1 MLDPL
6 TLRVAMTAVA
16 ATLLVLSYTG
26 VYLRDRSRFAAWWSA
41 SLVAVA
47 TSTTLYLLNGSEAQ
61 SFSVPLANALGV
73 LGAVCTWAAARSL
86 SGRRTGWGRALIGP
100 AATMLVTLLDHP
112 ATDTWAGGAT
122 FLAAM
127 AAFFGLAAHAMREV
141 RLQHRESNGRYSSAS
156 ADRATTV
163 LGVTVG
169 ALSAIYAVRTVLFV
183 SVGPESAVFDALV
196 GTVPIT
202 IALIVALVV
211 VTFTMTELSQAERVF
226 DLELRATRD
235 SLTRLWNRPEFVRRA
250 ALRIAQRSAP
260 TAIVVAD
267 LDHFK
272 ALNDAHGHAAGD
284 RALAAFGSAVRHAL
298 GPRDLAGRLGGEE
311 FALLIATS
319 DAAAARARVEA
330 LRVEFADAG
339 VGEDAAPTVSCGIA
353 FASANE
359 PLSAAL
365 QRADE
370 AMYQA
375 KREGRDRVVVSAGV

>member
-26 VYLRDRSRFAAWWSA
+26 VYLRHRSRFAAWWSA
-41 SLVAVA
+41 ALIAVA
-47 TSTTLYLLNGSEAQ
+47 ASTTLYLFNGSEAQ
-61 SFSVPLANALGV
+61 TFSVPIANALGV

-86 SGRRTGWGRALIGP
+86 RGRATGWGPVLVGP
-100 AATMLVTLLDHP
+100 AATMLVTQLDSP
-112 ATDTWAGGAT
+112 TTDTWAGGAA
-122 FLAAM
+122 FLTAM
-127 AAFFGLAAHAMREV
+127 AVYFGLAAHAMREV
-141 RLQHRESNGRYSSAS
+141 RIEHRDSSGRYSSAS

-163 LGVTVG
+163 LGTTVG
-169 ALSAIYAVRTVLFV
+169 ALSAVYALRAALFV
-183 SVGPESAVFDALV
+183 SVGPDARLFETLV
-196 GTVPIT
+196 GTVPVT

-235 SLTRLWNRPEFVRRA
+235 SLTRLWNRAEFVRRA
-250 ALRIAQRSAP
+250 ALRVAQRNEL

-284 RALAAFGSAVRHAL
+284 RALAAFGAAVRHAL

-319 DAAAARARVEA
+319 DVGTARARVEA
-330 LRVEFADAG
+330 LRLEYTVATSDQDAT
-339 VGEDAAPTVSCGIA
+339 PTVSCGVA
-353 FASANE
+353 FASARE
-359 PLSAAL
+359 PLSEAL
-365 QRADE
+365 QRADA

-375 KREGRDRVVVSAGV
+375 KREGRDRVVVDSVA